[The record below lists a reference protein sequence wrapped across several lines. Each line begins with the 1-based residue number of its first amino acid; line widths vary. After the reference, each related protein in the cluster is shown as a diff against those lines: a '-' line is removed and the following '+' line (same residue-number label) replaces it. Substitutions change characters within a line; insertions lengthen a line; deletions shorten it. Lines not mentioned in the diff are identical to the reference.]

1 VSKFSLTRWFRWIR
15 GPDARSA
22 ADHVNLRRWFAAF
35 VLWMTAL
42 AATGVLSFQRVELG
56 LSANMGVWLVA
67 LSMFYLSLCCLFCP
81 LPTSWVVLLLASDAV
96 NLATS
101 LPLRVVLVSV
111 LCASATAMANLNE
124 YHIVTFMLRYRAVG
138 RVRNARFYQ
147 RAASWFA
154 VAPFVTIT
162 AISFIPIPVDVVR
175 VLSIA
180 ARYPRVRFA
189 GAYFVGRA
197 LRYALL
203 AFSSAGLNLKPWH
216 IAVIQ
221 AGLVLLAGLKVAHA
235 ALTRNRP
242 YRDREE
248 AVPSVP
254 QP

>member
-1 VSKFSLTRWFRWIR
+1 MSKNPATRWLRWIQ
-15 GPDARSA
+15 GPDVRSA

-42 AATGVLSFQRVELG
+42 AATGVLSFHRVELG
-56 LSANMGVWLVA
+56 HGASLGVWLVA

-81 LPTSWVVLLLASDAV
+81 LPTSWVVLLLASDAM
-96 NLATS
+96 NLTTS
-101 LPLRVVLVSV
+101 LPLRVALVSV

-124 YHIVTFMLRYRAVG
+124 YHIVTFLLRYRAVG
-138 RVRNARFYQ
+138 HIRDMRFYH

-180 ARYPRVRFA
+180 ARYPRIRFA
-189 GAYFVGRA
+189 GAYFTGRVF
-197 LRYALL
+197 RYALL
-203 AFSSAGLNLKPWH
+203 AFSSAGLNLRPWH
-216 IAVIQ
+216 IALIQ

-235 ALTRNRP
+235 TLTRNRP
-242 YRDREE
+242 YRDRKG

-254 QP
+254 RP